1 VALITA
7 IAYDVE
13 RNLGAAYR
21 EIISRLRP
29 EDHIV
34 FLDHDAIFTTRTW
47 FSQLLAAIERYP
59 DAALFGAMTNRI
71 GNKEQIPRGAPAGHD
86 MVAHRAFGA
95 ELQKQHGTDA
105 IDVTGKHLLSGVV
118 LCLTHRYPPSM
129 ASTASTISCI
139 ATLAAWARSTCS
151 AAFTSSTGT
160 GLMALAIRGH
170 RRLRAGEEQ
179 DNASQ
184 SARD

>member
-118 LCLTHRYPPSM
+118 LCLTARARASVSPVDGFYGVDNQLHRDARRVGKVYLLRGLYVQHWYRADGIGHPGAPK
-129 ASTASTISCI
+129 AS
-139 ATLAAWARSTCS
+139 
-151 AAFTSSTGT
+151 
-160 GLMALAIRGH
+160 RG
-170 RRLRAGEEQ
+170 
-179 DNASQ
+179 
-184 SARD
+184 